1 MTHTS
6 VSAGRR
12 ADFEAVYRQHGERVW
27 RAVMAYAGDAAVAD
41 DAVAEAFVQGLGS
54 RSSIRYPERWVW
66 RAAFRI
72 AAGMLKER
80 GRFAPPVS
88 PSAVHDAEPEWE
100 LIVALAELPVRQRA
114 CVVLRYYGGYSA
126 IEIARMVGSTPLAV
140 RQQLSRSR
148 KRLRQLL
155 EEGTNDD

>member
-12 ADFEAVYRQHGERVW
+12 ADFEAVYRQHGRRMW

-41 DAVAEAFVQGLGS
+41 DAVAEAFAQGLSSGS
-54 RSSIRYPERWVW
+54 LIRSPERWVW

-88 PSAVHDAEPEWE
+88 TPVARDAEPEWE
-100 LIVALAELPVRQRA
+100 LIGALAELPVKQRA
-114 CVVLRYYGGYSA
+114 CVVLHYYGGYPT
-126 IEIARMVGSTPLAV
+126 IEVARIVGSTPVAV
-140 RQQLSRSR
+140 RQQISRGR
-148 KRLRQLL
+148 KRLGLLL
-155 EEGTNDD
+155 EGGVNNA